1 MLSLK
6 QLKIESMD
14 LNIKNEFFIVG
25 GAGSG
30 FGNAVSKALASEG
43 ARVLA
48 ISRTE
53 SKLTE
58 LKNQF
63 PQNIEVLAGDLTRS
77 NVLEEVA
84 SLASKQK
91 LTGVFFNAGGPPAGT
106 FDEISMSQ
114 WDEAY
119 QSVVRWKIE
128 LTKLLL
134 PQLTEQRY
142 GRLLFLESVSVKQP
156 VENLILSN
164 SLRSAMVGFVKT
176 LSQEIARLN
185 ITANILAPGFHD
197 TAAIQRLITKK
208 AEQTV
213 LSEEE
218 IKNHFTKDVPVGEMG
233 NPDDLASLAV
243 WLLSPHS
250 RYITGQTI
258 THDGGLTRGLFG

>member
-1 MLSLK
+1 MK

-14 LNIKNEFFIVG
+14 LNIKNKFFIVG

-30 FGNAVSKALASEG
+30 FGNAVSRVLASEG
-43 ARVLA
+43 AMVLA

-53 SKLTE
+53 NKLTE
-58 LKNQF
+58 LKNLF
-63 PQNIEVLAGDLTRS
+63 PENIEVLTGDLTNS
-77 NVLEEVA
+77 DVLNEVA
-84 SLASKQK
+84 SLASGKE

-106 FDEISMSQ
+106 FNEITMNQ

-119 QSVVRWKIE
+119 HSVVRWKIE

-134 PQLTEQRY
+134 PQLIQQRY

-164 SLRSAMVGFVKT
+164 SLRAAIVGFVKT
-176 LSQEIARLN
+176 LSQEVAQHN
-185 ITANILAPGFHD
+185 VTANILAPGFHE
-197 TAAIQRLITKK
+197 TNAIQRLITKK
-208 AEQTV
+208 AEQTGTGI
-213 LSEEE
+213 SEEE
-218 IKNHFTKDVPVGEMG
+218 IKSQFTKDIPVGSMG
-233 NPDDLASLAV
+233 NPEDLASIAV

-258 THDGGLTRGLFG
+258 THDGGLTKGLFG